1 MSEQKQP
8 KVRFSGF
15 DDAWEQ
21 RKLDKVA
28 EYRNGKGH
36 EKSISSNGKY
46 IVVNSKF
53 VSTNGLVKKFTNIQ
67 MEPLVKGDI
76 AFVLSDVPN
85 GRALARTFL
94 ISKNNKYSL
103 NQRIAGITPKNNI
116 SSFFLSSLM
125 NRSPYFLKFDDGV
138 SQTNLSKKDVENFAE
153 MYPEFFEQKKISAL
167 LKSIDN
173 LLAANQRQLE
183 ELKTIKKLAMQKIFD
198 QEWRFNGFTDA
209 WEPRKLGNV
218 AIIKGRLGWK
228 SLKQDEYTTNKEDPA
243 MIAGRHINFGQINW
257 NAVDHIPMW
266 RYKESL
272 EIALQDGDV
281 IFSKD
286 GSLGNPALIKALD
299 GKATINSTMMLVRT
313 NNTIYSDFFYQLM
326 KGKQFKKLVYLKVSG
341 SSIPHLF
348 QDDMK
353 KFVFSTPDIR
363 EQKRI
368 GLFLGKLDN
377 LIAANQSK
385 SEQLKKLKKWFMQN
399 MFM

>member
-8 KVRFSGF
+8 KVRFSEF
-15 DDAWEQ
+15 DD
-21 RKLDKVA
+21 D
-28 EYRNGKGH
+28 
-36 EKSISSNGKY
+36 
-46 IVVNSKF
+46 
-53 VSTNGLVKKFTNIQ
+53 
-67 MEPLVKGDI
+67 
-76 AFVLSDVPN
+76 
-85 GRALARTFL
+85 
-94 ISKNNKYSL
+94 
-103 NQRIAGITPKNNI
+103 
-116 SSFFLSSLM
+116 
-125 NRSPYFLKFDDGV
+125 
-138 SQTNLSKKDVENFAE
+138 
-153 MYPEFFEQKKISAL
+153 
-167 LKSIDN
+167 
-173 LLAANQRQLE
+173 
-183 ELKTIKKLAMQKIFD
+183 
-198 QEWRFNGFTDA
+198 

-377 LIAANQSK
+377 LIAANQRQQK
-385 SEQLKKLKKWFMQN
+385 SHGNVVLHDL
-399 MFM
+399 

>member
-8 KVRFSGF
+8 KVRFSEF
-15 DDAWEQ
+15 DDDWEQ
-21 RKLDKVA
+21 HKLGEVFSERLDRTSTGELISVTINNGVVKSDSLNRKDNSSQNKSNYKKVN
-28 EYRNGKGH
+28 RN
-36 EKSISSNGKY
+36 
-46 IVVNSKF
+46 
-53 VSTNGLVKKFTNIQ
+53 
-67 MEPLVKGDI
+67 DI
-76 AFVLSDVPN
+76 AYNSMRMWQ
-85 GRALARTFL
+85 GA
-94 ISKNNKYSL
+94 S
-103 NQRIAGITPKNNI
+103 
-116 SSFFLSSLM
+116 
-125 NRSPYFLKFDDGV
+125 GV
-138 SQTNLSKKDVENFAE
+138 SQYEGILSPAYTVLIPNQVSSVFFSFYFKKEHMKQTFQKYSQGLTSDTWNLKYPQLKLIHVLVPAIKEQNKIANLLSKLDSR
-153 MYPEFFEQKKISAL
+153 I
-167 LKSIDN
+167 
-173 LLAANQRQLE
+173 AANQRQLE